1 MSLELFERHQ
11 EKLDQAC
18 AAARSRGYWSAYK
31 EMPSPRVYG
40 ETAQEDGIKAFQS
53 HLGKAFEIDQPHNGT
68 TKGSEDGPFGVT
80 FDIDYPAPDV
90 NAMMTAAKAAI
101 PAWRKLGPKGR
112 AGVCMEVLERLN
124 AKSFEIAFSVMHTT
138 GQAFMMAF
146 QAGGAH
152 AQDRGLEAVAYGYDE
167 MMRHPETADWVK
179 PQGKNDP
186 LEMKKKFT
194 AVGRGVALM
203 VGCATFPT
211 WNGYPGLFASLVTG
225 NAVIVKPHPRA
236 VLPLAITVRVIR
248 DVLSEVGI
256 DPNLVCLAVDTLEA
270 PITKEFATH
279 PDTKII
285 DFTGSSEFGNWLE
298 DNCKQAQVYTEKAG
312 VNAIIIDDFDDIKG
326 IARNLSFTFS
336 LYSGQM
342 CTTPQNIF
350 IPKGGI
356 DVNGEKMSF
365 DDVAKAIA
373 TGVEKFL
380 SVPERAVEVLGTIQN
395 KAILDRMEQ
404 AKGLG
409 DVVLDTMQ
417 IDHPMF
423 KGIQCHTPVIVK
435 LNGDEIDKYSDELF
449 GPIVF
454 VIATDDTADSIEKM
468 RKTISEH
475 GAITLGMYSK
485 NEDVIAQVEEAALEA
500 GVNLSI
506 NLTGGVFVNQ
516 SAAFSDFHAT
526 GANPA
531 ANAALTD
538 GNFVSGRF
546 RVMQSRR

>member
-1 MSLELFERHQ
+1 MSLELFERHKDTL
-11 EKLDQAC
+11 EQAC
-18 AAARSRGYWSAYK
+18 AATGSRGFWSAYK

-40 ETAQEDGIKAFQS
+40 ENAQDDGIKAFQS
-53 HLGKAFEIDQPHNGT
+53 HLGKVFEIDQPHAGT
-68 TKGSEDGPFGVT
+68 TKGSEDGPFGVA
-80 FDIDYPAPDV
+80 FDIEYPAPDV

-112 AGVCMEVLERLN
+112 AGVCMEVLKRLN
-124 AKSFEIAFSVMHTT
+124 DRSFEIAFSVMHTT

-146 QAGGAH
+146 QAGGPH

-179 PQGKNDP
+179 PQGKHDP

-248 DVLSEVGI
+248 DVLSEVGV

-279 PDTKII
+279 PDTRII
-285 DFTGSSEFGNWLE
+285 DFTGSSAFGNWLE
-298 DNCKQAQVYTEKAG
+298 KNCKQAQVYTEKAG
-312 VNAIIIDDFDDIKG
+312 VNAVIIDDFDDIKG

-350 IPKGGI
+350 IPKDGI
-356 DVNGEKMSF
+356 DVNGVNMSF

-395 KAILDRMEQ
+395 NAILDRMEQ
-404 AKGLG
+404 AKALG
-409 DVVLDTMQ
+409 EVVLDTMQ

-423 KGIQCHTPVIVK
+423 KNIQCHTPVIVK
-435 LNGDEIDKYSDELF
+435 LNGDEIDKYSEELF

-454 VIATDDTADSIEKM
+454 VIATDDTADSIAKI
-468 RKTISEH
+468 RQTISQN
-475 GAITLGMYSK
+475 GAITLGIYSK
-485 NEDVIAQVEEAALEA
+485 NEDVIAMIEEAALEV

-546 RVMQSRR
+546 CVVQSRR

>member
-1 MSLELFERHQ
+1 MSLELFEKHK
-11 EKLDQAC
+11 EKLEQAC
-18 AAARSRGYWSAYK
+18 EAARTRGYWSGYK

-40 ETAQEDGIKAFQS
+40 ETAQDDGIKAFQA
-53 HLGKAFEIDQPHNGT
+53 HLGKTFEIDQPTSGGT
-68 TKGSEDGPFGVT
+68 LGAEEGPFGVELNVQ
-80 FDIDYPAPDV
+80 YPAPDV
-90 NAMMTAAKAAI
+90 DAMMAASKAATKE
-101 PAWRKLGPKGR
+101 WRKLGPKGR
-112 AGVCMEVLERLN
+112 AGVCMEILERLN

-167 MMRHPETADWVK
+167 LMRHPETADWVK
-179 PQGKNDP
+179 PQGKHDP
-186 LEMKKKFT
+186 LEMKKKYT
-194 AVGRGVALM
+194 AVGRGVSLM

-211 WNGYPGLFASLVTG
+211 WNGYPGIFASLITG
-225 NAVIVKPHPRA
+225 NGVIVKPHPRA
-236 VLPLAITVRVIR
+236 VLPLAITVEIIR
-248 DVLSEVGI
+248 DVLSEAGI
-256 DPNLVCLAVDTLEA
+256 DPNLVCLAVDTLDA

-279 PDTKII
+279 KDTKII

-312 VNAIIIDDFDDIKG
+312 VNAIVIDDFDDIKG
-326 IARNLSFTFS
+326 ISRNLSFTFS

-342 CTTPQNIF
+342 CTTPQNVF
-350 IPKGGI
+350 IPRDGI

-380 SVPERAVEVLGTIQN
+380 SVPERAVEVLGSIQN
-395 KAILDRMEQ
+395 KSILDRMEE
-404 AKGLG
+404 AKKLG
-409 DVVLDTMQ
+409 DVVLDTTQ

-423 KGIQCHTPVIVK
+423 KGVQCHTPVIIKVD
-435 LNGDEIDKYSDELF
+435 GADVEKYSEELF

-454 VIATDDTADSIEKM
+454 VIATDSTEDSIAKM
-468 RKTISEH
+468 SQTISEN
-475 GAITLGMYSK
+475 GAITLGLYSK
-485 NEDVIAQVEEAALEA
+485 NDDVIEAVEDAALEV

-546 RVMQSRR
+546 RVVQSRR

>member
-1 MSLELFERHQ
+1 MSHKFFERHR
-11 EKLDQAC
+11 EKLEQAV
-18 AAARSRGYWSAYK
+18 AAAGTRGYWSGYK
-31 EMPSPRVYG
+31 EMPSPRTYG
-40 ETAQEDGIKAFQS
+40 ETAQDDGIKAFQS
-53 HLGKAFEIDQPHNGT
+53 HLGKNFEIDQPTNGT
-68 TKGSEDGPFGVT
+68 WIGAEDGPFGV
-80 FDIDYPAPDV
+80 DLNVKYPAPDV
-90 NAMMTAAKAAI
+90 DAMMAAAKAAM

-124 AKSFEIAFSVMHTT
+124 AMSFEIAFSVMHTT

-152 AQDRGLEAVAYGYDE
+152 AQDRGLEAVAYGYSE
-167 MMRHPETADWVK
+167 QARHPETADWVK
-179 PQGKNDP
+179 PQGKHDP

-211 WNGYPGLFASLVTG
+211 WNGYPGLFASLITG

-248 DVLSEVGI
+248 EVLSEVGI
-256 DPNLVCLAVDTLEA
+256 DPNLVCLAVDTLDA
-270 PITKEFATH
+270 PITKEFALH
-279 PDTKII
+279 ADTKIV

-298 DNCKQAQVYTEKAG
+298 ANAKQAEVYTEKAG

-342 CTTPQNIF
+342 CTTPQNVF

-356 DVNGEKMSF
+356 DVNGENMSF

-380 SVPERAVEVLGTIQN
+380 SVPERAVEVLGAIQN
-395 KAILDRMEQ
+395 KAILDRMEE
-404 AKGLG
+404 AKKMG
-409 DVVLDTMQ
+409 DVVLDTTE

-423 KGIQCHTPVIVK
+423 KGIKCHTPVLIKVDGK
-435 LNGDEIDKYSDELF
+435 DVEKYREELF

-454 VIATDDTADSIEKM
+454 LIATEDTNDSIAKM
-468 RKTISEH
+468 TQTISEN
-475 GAITLGMYSK
+475 GAITLGLYSK
-485 NEDVIAQVEEAALEA
+485 HETVIEAVEEAALDA

-538 GNFVSGRF
+538 GHFVSGRF

>member
-1 MSLELFERHQ
+1 MSNELFERHR
-11 EKLDQAC
+11 EKLEQAI
-18 AAARSRGYWSAYK
+18 AAAGTRGYWSGYK
-31 EMPSPRVYG
+31 EMPSPRAYG
-40 ETAQEDGIKAFQS
+40 ETAQDDGIKAFQS
-53 HLGKAFEIDQPHNGT
+53 HLGKHFEIDQPTNGAWI
-68 TKGSEDGPFGVT
+68 GAEDGPFGVELN
-80 FDIDYPAPDV
+80 IKYPAPDV
-90 NAMMTAAKAAI
+90 DAMMAAAKAAM
-101 PAWRKLGPKGR
+101 PAWRKLGPQGR

-124 AKSFEIAFSVMHTT
+124 AMSFEIAFSVMHTT

-152 AQDRGLEAVAYGYDE
+152 AQDRGLEAVAYGYSE
-167 MMRHPETADWVK
+167 QARHPETAEWVK
-179 PQGKNDP
+179 PQGKHDP

-236 VLPLAITVRVIR
+236 VLPLALTVRVIR
-248 DVLSEVGI
+248 EVLSEVGI

-270 PITKEFATH
+270 PITKEFALH
-279 PDTKII
+279 ADTKIV

-298 DNCKQAQVYTEKAG
+298 DNTKQAEVYTEKAG
-312 VNAIIIDDFDDIKG
+312 VNAVIIDDFDDVKG

-342 CTTPQNIF
+342 CTTPQNAF

-356 DVNGEKMSF
+356 DVNGENMSF

-373 TGVEKFL
+373 TGLEKFL
-380 SVPERAVEVLGTIQN
+380 SVPERAVEVLGAIQN
-395 KAILDRMEQ
+395 KAILDRMEE
-404 AKGLG
+404 AKKLG
-409 DVVLDTMQ
+409 EVVLDTTE

-423 KGIQCHTPVIVK
+423 KGIKCHTPVLIKVDGK
-435 LNGDEIDKYSDELF
+435 DMDKYREELF

-454 VIATDDTADSIEKM
+454 LIATEDTNDSIAKM
-468 RKTISEH
+468 TQTISEN

-485 NEDVIAQVEEAALEA
+485 HETVIEAVEEAALEA

-531 ANAALTD
+531 ANAALSD
-538 GNFVSGRF
+538 GHFVSGRF

>member
-1 MSLELFERHQ
+1 MSLALFEKHC
-11 EKLDQAC
+11 EKLEQAVD
-18 AAARSRGYWSAYK
+18 AALSRGYWSGYK

-53 HLGKAFEIDQPHNGT
+53 HLGKNFEIDQPTNGDWI
-68 TKGSEDGPFGVT
+68 GAEDGPFGVELNVK
-80 FDIDYPAPDV
+80 YPAPDV
-90 NAMMTAAKAAI
+90 DAMMAAAKAAI
-101 PAWRKLGPKGR
+101 PAWRKIGPQAR
-112 AGVCMEVLERLN
+112 AGVCMEILERLN
-124 AKSFEIAFSVMHTT
+124 AKSFELAFSVMHTT

-152 AQDRGLEAVAYGYDE
+152 AQDRGLEAVVYGFEE
-167 MMRHPETADWVK
+167 MTRAPETADWVK
-179 PQGKNDP
+179 PQGKHDP

-236 VLPLAITVRVIR
+236 VLPLALTVRMIR
-248 DVLSEVGI
+248 EVLSEVGI

-270 PITKEFATH
+270 PITKDFALH
-279 PDTKII
+279 KDTKVI

-298 DNCKQAQVYTEKAG
+298 DNAKQAQVYTEKAG
-312 VNAIIIDDFDDIKG
+312 VNAIIIDDFDDVKG
-326 IARNLSFTFS
+326 LSRNLSFTFS

-342 CTTPQNIF
+342 CTTPQNVF

-356 DVNGEKMSF
+356 DVNGENMSF
-365 DDVAKAIA
+365 DNVAQAIA
-373 TGVEKFL
+373 GGVEKFL
-380 SVPERAVEVLGTIQN
+380 TVPERAVEVLGAIQN
-395 KAILDRMEQ
+395 PAILDRMEE
-404 AKGLG
+404 AKKLG
-409 DVVLDTMQ
+409 EVVLDTTE

-423 KGIQCHTPVIVK
+423 KGVKCHTPLIIK
-435 LNGDEIDKYSDELF
+435 IDGADVEKYSEEQF

-454 VIATDDTADSIEKM
+454 LIATEDTNDSIQKM
-468 RKTISEH
+468 SQTITEN
-475 GAITLGMYSK
+475 GAITLGLYSK
-485 NEDVIAQVEEAALEA
+485 HESVIEDVEEAALEA

-538 GNFVSGRF
+538 SNFVSGRF

>member
-1 MSLELFERHQ
+1 MSLDLYDRHR
-11 EKLDQAC
+11 EKLEQAC
-18 AAARSRGYWSAYK
+18 SAARTRGYWSAYK
-31 EMPSPRVYG
+31 EMPSPRAYG
-40 ETAQEDGIKAFQS
+40 ETAQDDGIKAFQA
-53 HLGKAFEIDQPHNGT
+53 HLGKKFEIDQPTNGEWI
-68 TKGSEDGPFGVT
+68 GAEDGPFGVELNVK
-80 FDIDYPAPDV
+80 YPAPDV
-90 NAMMTAAKAAI
+90 DAMMAAAKAAI
-101 PAWRKLGPKGR
+101 PAWRKLGPKAR
-112 AGVCMEVLERLN
+112 AGVCVEILNRLN
-124 AKSFEIAFSVMHTT
+124 AMSFEMAFSVMHTT

-152 AQDRGLEAVAYGYDE
+152 AQDRGLEAVAYGFEE
-167 MMRHPETADWVK
+167 MMRTPDQAHWVK

-186 LEMKKKFT
+186 LEMTKKYKV
-194 AVGRGVALM
+194 AGRGVALM

-236 VLPLAITVRVIR
+236 ILPLAITVRVIR
-248 DVLSEVGI
+248 EVLSEVGI

-270 PITKEFATH
+270 PITKEFALH
-279 PDTKII
+279 KDTKII
-285 DFTGSSEFGNWLE
+285 DFTGSSQFGNWLE
-298 DNCKQAQVYTEKAG
+298 DNAKQAQVYTEKAG

-342 CTTPQNIF
+342 CTTPQNVF

-356 DVNGEKMSF
+356 DVNGENMSF

-373 TGVEKFL
+373 SGVEKFL
-380 SVPERAVEVLGTIQN
+380 SVPERAVEVLGAIQN
-395 KAILDRMEQ
+395 PAILDRMSD
-404 AKGLG
+404 AKKMGE
-409 DVVLDTMQ
+409 VVLDTTE

-423 KGIQCHTPVIVK
+423 KGVKCHAPVIIKVDGK
-435 LNGDEIDKYSDELF
+435 DVEKYSEEVF

-454 VIATDDTADSIEKM
+454 VIATEDTQDSIEKM
-468 RKTISEH
+468 RTTISEN
-475 GAITLGMYSK
+475 GAITLGLYSK
-485 NEDVIAQVEEAALEA
+485 HESVIDAVEEAAIEV

-531 ANAALTD
+531 ANAALSD
-538 GNFVSGRF
+538 GHFVSGRF

>member
-11 EKLDQAC
+11 EKLEQAIE
-18 AAARSRGYWSAYK
+18 ASKTRGYWSGYK
-31 EMPSPRVYG
+31 EMPSPRSYG
-40 ETAQEDGIKAFQS
+40 ETAQDDGIKAFQS
-53 HLGKAFEIDQPHNGT
+53 HLGKTFEIDQPTSGGT
-68 TKGSEDGPFGVT
+68 VGAEDGPFGVELNVQ
-80 FDIDYPAPDV
+80 YPAPDV
-90 NAMMTAAKAAI
+90 EGMMRAAKAAM
-101 PAWRKLGPKGR
+101 PAWRKLGAKGR
-112 AGVCMEVLERLN
+112 AGVCMEILERLN

-138 GQAFMMAF
+138 GQAFMMSF

-152 AQDRGLEAVAYGYDE
+152 AQDRGLEAVAYGYAE
-167 MMRHPETADWVK
+167 MARHPETTEWVK
-179 PQGKNDP
+179 PQGKHDP
-186 LEMKKKFT
+186 LEMTKKYT

-248 DVLSEVGI
+248 EVLSEVGI

-270 PITKEFATH
+270 PITKEFALH
-279 PDTKII
+279 QDTRVI

-298 DNCKQAQVYTEKAG
+298 DNAKQAQVYTEKAG

-350 IPKGGI
+350 IPKDGI
-356 DVNGEKMSF
+356 EVNGEKMSF
-365 DDVAKAIA
+365 DNVASAIA
-373 TGVEKFL
+373 GGVEKFL
-380 SVPERAVEVLGTIQN
+380 SVPERAVEVLGAVQN
-395 KAILDRMEQ
+395 KAILDRMVE
-404 AKGLG
+404 AKKMG
-409 DVVLDTMQ
+409 DVVLDTTQ

-423 KGIQCHTPVIVK
+423 KGTQCHTPVIIK
-435 LNGDEIDKYSDELF
+435 LDGADVEKYSEEVF

-454 VIATDDTADSIEKM
+454 LIATENTEDSIAKM
-468 RKTISEH
+468 GQTISEN
-475 GAITLGMYSK
+475 GAITLGLYSK
-485 NEDVIAQVEEAALEA
+485 HENVIEAVEEAALDA

>member
-11 EKLDQAC
+11 EKLTAAC
-18 AAARSRGYWSAYK
+18 DAARTRGYWSGYK
-31 EMPSPRVYG
+31 EMPSPRTYG
-40 ETAQEDGIKAFQS
+40 ETAQDDGIKAFQS
-53 HLGKAFEIDQPHNGT
+53 HLGKNFEIDQPTSGDWI
-68 TKGSEDGPFGVT
+68 GAEEGPFGVELN
-80 FDIDYPAPDV
+80 IKYPSPDV
-90 NAMMTAAKAAI
+90 DGMMSAAKAAM
-101 PAWRKLGPKGR
+101 PAWRKLDVKGR
-112 AGVCMEVLERLN
+112 TGVCMEILERLN
-124 AKSFEIAFSVMHTT
+124 AMSFEIAFSVMHTT

-152 AQDRGLEAVAYGYDE
+152 AQDRGLEAVAYAYEE
-167 MMRHPETADWVK
+167 MSRTPETADWVK
-179 PQGKNDP
+179 PQGKNP
-186 LEMKKKFT
+186 ALEMSKKYNV
-194 AVGRGVALM
+194 AGRGVALM

-225 NAVIVKPHPRA
+225 NGVIVKPHPRG

-248 DVLSEVGI
+248 DVLAEAGM

-270 PITKEFATH
+270 PITKEFALH
-279 PDTKII
+279 EDTKIV
-285 DFTGSSEFGNWLE
+285 DFTGSSEFGTWLE
-298 DNCKQAQVYTEKAG
+298 ENAKQAQVYTEKAG
-312 VNAIIIDDFDDIKG
+312 VNAIIIDDFDDVKG
-326 IARNLSFTFS
+326 ISRNLSFTFS

-342 CTTPQNIF
+342 CTTPQNVF
-350 IPKGGI
+350 IPKDGI
-356 DVNGEKMSF
+356 DVGGEKMSF

-395 KAILDRMEQ
+395 EAILGRMQ
-404 AKGLG
+404 DAKKLG
-409 DVVLDTMQ
+409 DVVLDTTQ

-423 KGIQCHTPVIVK
+423 KGAQCHTPVIIKVD
-435 LNGDEIDKYSDELF
+435 GADVDKYSEELF

-454 VIATDDTADSIEKM
+454 LIATDSTEDSIAKM
-468 RKTISEH
+468 ASTISEN
-475 GAITLGMYSK
+475 GAITLGLYSK
-485 NEDVIAQVEEAALEA
+485 NEEVIEQVEEAAIDA

-538 GNFVSGRF
+538 SNFVSGRF

>member
-1 MSLELFERHQ
+1 
-11 EKLDQAC
+11 
-18 AAARSRGYWSAYK
+18 
-31 EMPSPRVYG
+31 
-40 ETAQEDGIKAFQS
+40 
-53 HLGKAFEIDQPHNGT
+53 
-68 TKGSEDGPFGVT
+68 
-80 FDIDYPAPDV
+80 
-90 NAMMTAAKAAI
+90 
-101 PAWRKLGPKGR
+101 
-112 AGVCMEVLERLN
+112 
-124 AKSFEIAFSVMHTT
+124 
-138 GQAFMMAF
+138 
-146 QAGGAH
+146 
-152 AQDRGLEAVAYGYDE
+152 
-167 MMRHPETADWVK
+167 
-179 PQGKNDP
+179 
-186 LEMKKKFT
+186 
-194 AVGRGVALM
+194 
-203 VGCATFPT
+203 
-211 WNGYPGLFASLVTG
+211 
-225 NAVIVKPHPRA
+225 
-236 VLPLAITVRVIR
+236 
-248 DVLSEVGI
+248 
-256 DPNLVCLAVDTLEA
+256 
-270 PITKEFATH
+270 
-279 PDTKII
+279 
-285 DFTGSSEFGNWLE
+285 
-298 DNCKQAQVYTEKAG
+298 
-312 VNAIIIDDFDDIKG
+312 
-326 IARNLSFTFS
+326 
-336 LYSGQM
+336 M

-350 IPKGGI
+350 IPKDGI

-395 KAILDRMEQ
+395 EAILDRMEQ

-409 DVVLDTMQ
+409 EVVLDTTQ

-435 LNGDEIDKYSDELF
+435 LKGAEVDKYSEELF

-454 VIATDDTADSIEKM
+454 VIATESTTDSIEKM
-468 RKTISEH
+468 RQTISEH

-485 NEDVIAQVEEAALEA
+485 NEDVVAQVEEAALEA

>member
-1 MSLELFERHQ
+1 MSLELFNRHE
-11 EKLDQAC
+11 EKLNQAC
-18 AAARSRGYWSAYK
+18 EAARTRGYWSGYK

-40 ETAQEDGIKAFQS
+40 ETAQDDGIKAFQS
-53 HLGKAFEIDQPHNGT
+53 HLGKTFEIDQPTSGGT
-68 TKGSEDGPFGVT
+68 VGSEKGPFGVELNVQ
-80 FDIDYPAPDV
+80 YPAPDV
-90 NAMMTAAKAAI
+90 EGIMAAAKAAM
-101 PAWRKLGPKGR
+101 PAWRKLGVKGR
-112 AGVCMEVLERLN
+112 AGVCMEILERLN
-124 AKSFEIAFSVMHTT
+124 AKSFELAFSVMHTT

-152 AQDRGLEAVAYGYDE
+152 AQDRGLEAVAYAYEE
-167 MMRHPETADWVK
+167 MSRTPETADWVK
-179 PQGKNDP
+179 PQGKNP
-186 LEMKKKFT
+186 ALEMSKKFNV
-194 AVGRGVALM
+194 AGRGIALM

-225 NAVIVKPHPRA
+225 NAVIVKPHPSG
-236 VLPLAITVRVIR
+236 VLPLALTVRVIR
-248 DVLSEVGI
+248 EVLSEVGI
-256 DPNLVCLAVDTLEA
+256 DPNLVCLAVDTHDA
-270 PITKEFATH
+270 PITKELALH
-279 PDTKII
+279 KDTKVI

-298 DNCKQAQVYTEKAG
+298 DNAKQAQVYTEKAG
-312 VNAIIIDDFDDIKG
+312 VNAIIIDDFDDVKG
-326 IARNLSFTFS
+326 ISRNLSFTFS

-342 CTTPQNIF
+342 CTTPQNVF

-356 DVNGEKMSF
+356 DVNGENMSF

-380 SVPERAVEVLGTIQN
+380 SVPERAVEVLGAVQN
-395 KAILDRMEQ
+395 EAILSRMEE
-404 AKGLG
+404 AKKLG
-409 DVVLDTMQ
+409 EVVLDTTE

-423 KGIQCHTPVIVK
+423 KGVKCHTPMIIKVDGADV
-435 LNGDEIDKYSDELF
+435 DKYSEELF

-454 VIATDDTADSIEKM
+454 VIATDDTTDSISKM
-468 RKTISEH
+468 TSTISEN
-475 GAITLGMYSK
+475 GAITLGLYSK
-485 NEDVIAQVEEAALEA
+485 NEEVIDEVEEAAIDA

-538 GNFVSGRF
+538 GHFVSGRF

>member
-11 EKLDQAC
+11 EKLKQAC
-18 AAARSRGYWSAYK
+18 DAARSRAYWSGYK

-40 ETAQEDGIKAFQS
+40 ETAQDDGLKAFQS
-53 HLGKAFEIDQPHNGT
+53 HLGKAFDIDQP
-68 TKGSEDGPFGVT
+68 GSGDFIGAEESPFGVEMN
-80 FDIDYPAPDV
+80 INYPAPDV
-90 NAMMTAAKAAI
+90 EAMMRAAKAAI
-101 PAWRKLGPKGR
+101 PAWRKLGVKGR
-112 AGVCMEVLERLN
+112 VGVCMEVLERLN
-124 AKSFEIAFSVMHTT
+124 ARSFELAFSVMHTT

-152 AQDRGLEAVAYGYDE
+152 AQDRGLEAVAYAYEE
-167 MMRHPETADWVK
+167 MSRHAETVDWVK
-179 PQGKNDP
+179 PQGKHDP

-211 WNGYPGLFASLVTG
+211 WNGYPGLFASLATG

-236 VLPLAITVRVIR
+236 ILPLAITVQVIR
-248 DVLSEVGI
+248 DVLKEVGM
-256 DPNLVCLAVDTLEA
+256 DPDLVCLAVDTPEK
-270 PITKEFATH
+270 PITKEIAQH
-279 PDTKII
+279 VDTRVI
-285 DFTGSSEFGNWLE
+285 DFTGSSAFGNWLE

-326 IARNLSFTFS
+326 IARNLAFTFS

-350 IPKGGI
+350 IPKDGI
-356 DVNGEKMSF
+356 DVNGERMSF
-365 DDVAKAIA
+365 DDVAKALA
-373 TGVEKFL
+373 GGVEKFL
-380 SVPERAVEVLGTIQN
+380 SVPERAVEVLGAVQN
-395 KAILDRMEQ
+395 KAILERMQ
-404 AKGLG
+404 AVKKLG
-409 DVVLDTMQ
+409 DVVLDTTQ

-423 KGIQCHTPVIVK
+423 KGIQCHTPVMIK
-435 LNGDEIDKYSDELF
+435 LDGNDVEKYSEEQF

-454 VIATDDTADSIEKM
+454 LIATEGTNDSINKM
-468 RKTISEH
+468 RDTISAN

-485 NEDVIAQVEEAALEA
+485 HEEVIEQVEEAAFDA

-516 SAAFSDFHAT
+516 TAAFSDFHAT

-531 ANAALTD
+531 ANAALVD
-538 GNFVSGRF
+538 GHFVSGRF
-546 RVMQSRR
+546 RVMESRR

>member
-1 MSLELFERHQ
+1 MSHDLFERHR
-11 EKLDQAC
+11 EKLEQAV
-18 AAARSRGYWSAYK
+18 AAAGTRGYWSGYK
-31 EMPSPRVYG
+31 EMPSPRTYG
-40 ETAQEDGIKAFQS
+40 ETAQDDGIKAFQS
-53 HLGKAFEIDQPHNGT
+53 HLGKNFEIDQPTSGAWI
-68 TKGSEDGPFGVT
+68 GAEDGPFGVALNVK
-80 FDIDYPAPDV
+80 YPAPDV
-90 NAMMTAAKAAI
+90 DAMMTAAKAAM
-101 PAWRKLGPKGR
+101 PAWRKLGPQGR

-124 AKSFEIAFSVMHTT
+124 AMSFEIAFSVMHTT

-152 AQDRGLEAVAYGYDE
+152 AQDRGLEAVAYGYSE
-167 MMRHPETADWVK
+167 QMRHPETVDWIK
-179 PQGKNDP
+179 PQGKHDP

-236 VLPLAITVRVIR
+236 VLPLALTVRVIR
-248 DVLSEVGI
+248 EVLSEVGI

-270 PITKEFATH
+270 PITKEFALH
-279 PDTKII
+279 EDTKII

-298 DNCKQAQVYTEKAG
+298 DNAKQAEVYTEKAG
-312 VNAIIIDDFDDIKG
+312 VNAVIIDDFDDIKG

-356 DVNGEKMSF
+356 DVNGENMSF

-380 SVPERAVEVLGTIQN
+380 SVPERAVEVLGAIQN
-395 KAILDRMEQ
+395 KAILDRMEE
-404 AKGLG
+404 AKKLG
-409 DVVLDTMQ
+409 DVVLDTTE

-423 KGIQCHTPVIVK
+423 KGIKCHTPVLIKVDGK
-435 LNGDEIDKYSDELF
+435 EVDKYREELF

-454 VIATDDTADSIEKM
+454 LIATEDTNDSIAKM
-468 RKTISEH
+468 TQTIREN

-485 NEDVIAQVEEAALEA
+485 HEDVIEAVEEAALDA

-538 GNFVSGRF
+538 GHFVSGRF

>member
-1 MSLELFERHQ
+1 MSLEFFERHR
-11 EKLDQAC
+11 EKLQQAVK
-18 AAARSRGYWSAYK
+18 AAETRGFWSGYK
-31 EMPSPRVYG
+31 EMPSPRIYG
-40 ETAQEDGIKAFQS
+40 ETAQDDGIKAFQS
-53 HLGKAFEIDQPHNGT
+53 HLGKKFEIDQPTNGQWI
-68 TKGSEDGPFGVT
+68 GAEDGPFGVELNVT
-80 FDIDYPAPDV
+80 YPAPDV
-90 NAMMTAAKAAI
+90 DAMMAQAKAAI

-124 AKSFEIAFSVMHTT
+124 AMSFEMAFSVMHTT

-152 AQDRGLEAVAYGYDE
+152 AQDRGLEAVAYGYQE
-167 MMRHPETADWVK
+167 MMRTPETADWVK
-179 PQGKNDP
+179 PQGKHDP
-186 LEMKKKFT
+186 LEMKKKFSV
-194 AVGRGVALM
+194 AGRGVALM

-236 VLPLAITVRVIR
+236 VLPLALTVRVIR
-248 DVLSEVGI
+248 EVLVEAGL

-270 PITKEFATH
+270 PITKEFALH
-279 PDTKII
+279 KDTRVI

-298 DNCKQAQVYTEKAG
+298 DNAKQAQVYTEKAG
-312 VNAIIIDDFDDIKG
+312 VNAIIIDDFDDVKG
-326 IARNLSFTFS
+326 IARNLAFTFS

-342 CTTPQNIF
+342 CTTPQNVF
-350 IPKGGI
+350 IPKNGI

-365 DDVAKAIA
+365 EDVAKAIA

-380 SVPERAVEVLGTIQN
+380 SVPERAVEVLGAIQN
-395 KAILDRMEQ
+395 DAILERMSD
-404 AKGLG
+404 AKKLG
-409 DVVLDTMQ
+409 DVVLDTTE

-423 KGIQCHTPVIVK
+423 KGVKCHTPVMVALK
-435 LNGDEIDKYSDELF
+435 GDEVEKYSKELF

-454 VIATDDTADSIEKM
+454 LIATDSTQDSIEKM
-468 RKTISEH
+468 RSTITEH
-475 GAITLGMYSK
+475 GAITLGLYSK
-485 NEDVIAQVEEAALEA
+485 SEEVIEAVEEAAIEA

-506 NLTGGVFVNQ
+506 NLTGGVYVNQ